1 MDIYLFYFFAC
12 ATLASSVAVVVNRNP
27 VGSIIALVLTL
38 FNTSVLYILLSAQFV
53 AVVQIL
59 VYAGAIMVLFM
70 FTVMFLILRDESL
83 NFDAQNVPLKVSS
96 ALAVLFA
103 TAMIV
108 QSVVI
113 GKSSNQGVLANVPIA
128 EDYGSVERVG
138 TSIFIDYILPFEL
151 TSVLILIAIIG
162 VIALSKRSAD

>member
-1 MDIYLFYFFAC
+1 MDTYLFYFFAC
-12 ATLASSVAVVVNRNP
+12 AVLASSIAVVVNRNP
-27 VGSIIALVLTL
+27 VASIVALVLTL
-38 FNTSVLYILLSAQFV
+38 FNTSVLYIMLSAQFV

-96 ALAVLFA
+96 ALAVLFI

-108 QSVVI
+108 QNVVI
-113 GKSSNQGVLANVPIA
+113 GTSKPAKLSDISVS
-128 EDYGSVERVG
+128 EDYGSVENVG
-138 TSIFIDYILPFEL
+138 TSIFTDYILPFEL

-162 VIALSKRSAD
+162 VIVLSKRSAD